1 MWLCVL
7 LYISVVLHKLHHS
20 VVKPVMNSMIQNC
33 LLNAQHLICSR
44 NADIYGTIYI
54 YIYIYIYIRVYIY
67 IYIYIYILF
76 LYCIYIDYTIY
87 NYIHIYV
94 YMM

>member
-54 YIYIYIYIRVYIY
+54 YIYIYTCVYIY
-67 IYIYIYILF
+67 IYIYIYIYYF
-76 LYCIYIDYTIY
+76 YIV
-87 NYIHIYV
+87 YI
-94 YMM
+94 